1 MVPGCGISRPR
12 PRAGR
17 RGGYLASVD
26 EPTRLAI
33 DAGRGR
39 QDAFAALVRAPQ
51 HDVWRLCAHLVD
63 RQSADDLTQ
72 ETYLR
77 AARQLRRFRGDGS
90 VRNWLLTIARRAC
103 ATEIAARQRRRD
115 ASVDFAAA
123 GPAAAPGDHTLQLEL
138 AMLLDELDPDR
149 RAAFVLTQVLG
160 CTYDETAQICGC
172 PIGTVRSRVARARDD
187 LIRLSGRTRRN
198 NEGIPA
204 PDQA

>member
-1 MVPGCGISRPR
+1 
-12 PRAGR
+12 
-17 RGGYLASVD
+17 VD
-26 EPTRLAI
+26 ELTRLAL

-39 QDAFAALVRAPQ
+39 QDAFATLVRATR

-115 ASVDFAAA
+115 ASRDLAAA
-123 GPAAAPGDHTLQLEL
+123 GPAVAPGDHTRQLEL

-160 CTYDETAQICGC
+160 CSYDETAQICGC

-187 LIRLSGRTRRN
+187 LIRLSGGTGRNIEGRR
-198 NEGIPA
+198 A